1 MSPNRI
7 EAAGLRR
14 RGGRERQRAEGRVPD
29 GFGGSGRDPG
39 PPVMETLTMA
49 KSAIQKIA
57 MNPSENIA
65 YDKLVLSQE
74 NVRRV
79 KDGVTIE
86 QLAEDIGRRKLLQSL
101 NVRPVLDGDGE
112 ETGTYEVPAGG
123 RRYLALGILVK
134 QKRLAK
140 NEPIPCIV
148 NRSGTTS
155 AEEDSLAENVHRENL
170 HPLDQFRAFKV
181 LKEQGL
187 DVEEIAARFFVSA
200 ATVKQRLR
208 LASVSPKLLELY
220 EKDEIRLEQI
230 MAFSISNDH
239 ARQEQVWERI
249 SGNPHMQEPY
259 YIRRL
264 LTETT
269 VRADDRRAVYVGA
282 EAYEAAG
289 GVILRDLFEQDSGG
303 WFQDAALLEQL
314 VFDRLKTDAE
324 TIRADGWKWV
334 EAAISFPYGHTSGMR
349 RIYAEPAEMSAE
361 EIARYDAVKAEYDA
375 LDAKYAEMEDA
386 DQEIEDKLD
395 QLGAELDG
403 FGDRPQ
409 AYDPV
414 QKAIAGAFVT
424 LGANGQ
430 LQVEAGFVRPE
441 DELRSE
447 ADDGDEEAEGGDNDA
462 SQSDEDGTR
471 GVVVNGRSTNGESDA
486 AEEPEEDGIKPLPE
500 RLVFDLTAQ
509 KTLALRNALASDVD
523 IAFVA
528 VLHALVL
535 QVFYRFAKDSCLEVT
550 TVSNSFGQVQGLA
563 ETPWAKEIA
572 ERHEAWDRDMPD
584 SDRLWEFLL
593 GLDEASRKALLAHCV
608 SLSLNA
614 VVEPWNRRPGALAHA
629 DALAAT
635 LGFDMVTAGWEPTVD
650 NYLGRVTKARI
661 VQAVREARGEDSAQ
675 LIDHMKKDLMAREA
689 ARLLEGSNWLA
700 EPLRFAGD
708 NASVDASETV
718 TGNLA
723 DETALDGDTAELPAF
738 LADPASEESS
748 VVDEDTDQLEAA
760 E

>member
-1 MSPNRI
+1 
-7 EAAGLRR
+7 
-14 RGGRERQRAEGRVPD
+14 
-29 GFGGSGRDPG
+29 
-39 PPVMETLTMA
+39 METLTMA

-65 YDKLVLSQE
+65 YDKLVLSQQ

-123 RRYLALGILVK
+123 RRYLALGILVN

-170 HPLDQFRAFKV
+170 HPLDQFRAFKA

-187 DVEEIAARFFVSA
+187 DVEEIAARFFVLA

-208 LASVSPKLLELY
+208 LASVSQQLLELY

-230 MAFSISNDH
+230 MAFSISDDH
-239 ARQEQVWERI
+239 VRQEQVWERI
-249 SGNPHMQEPY
+249 SGSPHMQEPY

-314 VFDRLKTDAE
+314 VFDKLKLDAE

-349 RIYAEPAEMSAE
+349 RVYAEPAEMSAE
-361 EIARYDAVKAEYDA
+361 EIARYHAAKAEYDA
-375 LDAKYAEMEDA
+375 LDAKYAEMEEA
-386 DQEIEDKLD
+386 DQDIEDKLD

-403 FGDRPQ
+403 FSDRPQ

-441 DELRSE
+441 DEPRVQV
-447 ADDGDEEAEGGDNDA
+447 DDDDEEADGGDRDA
-462 SQSDEDGTR
+462 SQSDEDSAN
-471 GVVVNGRSTNGESDA
+471 GVVVNGRSTNGGSDA

-523 IAFVA
+523 IAFVT

-550 TVSNSFGQVQGLA
+550 MTSNSFGQVQGLA

-572 ERHEAWDRDMPD
+572 ERHDAWDRDLPD
-584 SDRLWEFLL
+584 ETTDLWEFLL

-629 DALAAT
+629 DALAST

-700 EPLRFAGD
+700 EPLRLAGD
-708 NASVDASETV
+708 NASVAAGETV
-718 TGNLA
+718 TEDVK
-723 DETALDGDTAELPAF
+723 DETALDGDAAELPAF
-738 LADPASEESS
+738 LADDADPSADKSA
-748 VVDEDTDQLEAA
+748 VGTGDETDRLEAA

>member
-1 MSPNRI
+1 
-7 EAAGLRR
+7 
-14 RGGRERQRAEGRVPD
+14 
-29 GFGGSGRDPG
+29 
-39 PPVMETLTMA
+39 MA

-65 YDKLVLSQE
+65 YDKLVLSQQ

-101 NVRPVLDGDGE
+101 NVRPVLAGDGE

-170 HPLDQFRAFKV
+170 HPLDQFRAFKA
-181 LKEQGL
+181 LKEQSL
-187 DVEEIAARFFVSA
+187 DIQEIAARFFVSA

-220 EKDEIRLEQI
+220 EKDEIRLDQI

-314 VFDRLKTDAE
+314 VFDRLKIDAE

-349 RIYAEPAEMSAE
+349 RVYAEPAEMSAE
-361 EIARYDAVKAEYDA
+361 EIARHDAVKAEYDA

-386 DQEIEDKLD
+386 DQEIEDRLD

-409 AYDPV
+409 VYDPA

-441 DELRSE
+441 DEPRVE
-447 ADDGDEEAEGGDNDA
+447 VDDDEEADGRARDA
-462 SQSDEDGTR
+462 SQFDENGAN
-471 GVVVNGRSTNGESDA
+471 GVVVNGRSTNGGSEA
-486 AEEPEEDGIKPLPE
+486 TEEPEEEGIKPLPE

-523 IAFVA
+523 VAFVA

-550 TVSNSFGQVQGLA
+550 FASNSFGQVQGLA
-563 ETPWAKEIA
+563 ETAWAKEIA

-584 SDRLWEFLL
+584 SDKLWDFLL
-593 GLDEASRKALLAHCV
+593 GLDEASRKALFAHCA

-614 VVEPWNRRPGALAHA
+614 VVEPWNKRPGALAHA

-689 ARLLEGSNWLA
+689 ARLLEGSNWLP
-700 EPLRFAGD
+700 EPLRLAGD
-708 NASVDASETV
+708 DSSVDAGETV
-718 TGNLA
+718 TA
-723 DETALDGDTAELPAF
+723 DETALDGDAAELPAF
-738 LADPASEESS
+738 LADAASEEPT
-748 VVDEDTDQLEAA
+748 VADEETDQLEAA

>member
-1 MSPNRI
+1 
-7 EAAGLRR
+7 
-14 RGGRERQRAEGRVPD
+14 
-29 GFGGSGRDPG
+29 
-39 PPVMETLTMA
+39 MA
-49 KSAIQKIA
+49 KAIQKIA
-57 MNPSENIA
+57 MNAAQNIP
-65 YDKLVLSQE
+65 YDKLVLSQK

-79 KDGVTIE
+79 KDGVSIE
-86 QLAEDIGRRKLLQSL
+86 QLAEDIGRRMLLQSL
-101 NVRPVLDGDGE
+101 NVRPVLAEDDGE
-112 ETGTYEVPAGG
+112 ETGTFEVPAGG
-123 RRYLALGILVK
+123 RRYLALGILIK

-148 NRSGTTS
+148 NRSTATS
-155 AEEDSLAENVHRENL
+155 AEEDSLAENFHREDL
-170 HPLDQFRAFKV
+170 HPLDQFRAFKT
-181 LKEQGL
+181 LSDQGL
-187 DVEEIAARFFVSA
+187 DHEEIAARFFVSS

-208 LASVSPKLLELY
+208 LASVSPKLLDLY

-230 MAFSISNDH
+230 MAFSISDDH

-249 SGNPHMQEPY
+249 NNNQHMQEPY

-314 VFDRLKTDAE
+314 VFERLKIDAE
-324 TIRADGWKWV
+324 AIRADGWKWI

-349 RIYAEPAEMSAE
+349 RVYAEPAELSME
-361 EIARYDAVKAEYDA
+361 EIARYEAVKAEYDA

-386 DQEIEDKLD
+386 DQQIEDKLD
-395 QLGAELDG
+395 QLGAELDA
-403 FGDRPQ
+403 FSDRPQ
-409 AYDPV
+409 VYDPA
-414 QKAIAGAFVT
+414 QKTIAGAFVT

-430 LQVEAGFVRPE
+430 LQIEAGFVRPE
-441 DELRSE
+441 DEPRVE
-447 ADDGDEEAEGGDNDA
+447 MGDDDEEAEGGDRDPRQA
-462 SQSDEDGTR
+462 DEDSAN
-471 GVVVNGRSTNGESDA
+471 GVVVNGRSVNGASDT
-486 AEEPEEDGIKPLPE
+486 AEEPEDEGIKPLPE

-509 KTLALRNALASDVD
+509 KTLALRNALVRDVD
-523 IAFVA
+523 IAFVT
-528 VLHALVL
+528 VLHTLVL
-535 QVFYRFAKDSCLEVT
+535 QMFYRFAKDSCLEISLT
-550 TVSNSFGQVQGLA
+550 SNSFGQVQGLA

-584 SDRLWEFLL
+584 SSNLWEFLL
-593 GLDEASRKALLAHCV
+593 GLDEESRKALFAHCA

-629 DALAAT
+629 DALATT
-635 LGFDMVTAGWEPTVD
+635 LGFDMVEAGWSPTVD

-661 VQAVREARGEDSAQ
+661 VEAVREARGGDSAQ

-689 ARLLEGSNWLA
+689 ARLLEGSNWLP
-700 EPLRFAGD
+700 EPLRLDGDETVANAG
-708 NASVDASETV
+708 ETV
-718 TGNLA
+718 TDDVT
-723 DETALDGDTAELPAF
+723 DETALDGDAAELPAF
-738 LADPASEESS
+738 LAGDADPLADEPGTT
-748 VVDEDTDQLEAA
+748 VGEDTDHLQAA

>member
-1 MSPNRI
+1 M
-7 EAAGLRR
+7 
-14 RGGRERQRAEGRVPD
+14 
-29 GFGGSGRDPG
+29 
-39 PPVMETLTMA
+39 
-49 KSAIQKIA
+49 
-57 MNPSENIA
+57 
-65 YDKLVLSQE
+65 
-74 NVRRV
+74 
-79 KDGVTIE
+79 
-86 QLAEDIGRRKLLQSL
+86 
-101 NVRPVLDGDGE
+101 
-112 ETGTYEVPAGG
+112 
-123 RRYLALGILVK
+123 
-134 QKRLAK
+134 
-140 NEPIPCIV
+140 
-148 NRSGTTS
+148 
-155 AEEDSLAENVHRENL
+155 HRENL
-170 HPLDQFRAFKV
+170 HPLDQFRAFKA

-187 DVEEIAARFFVSA
+187 DFEEIAARFFVSA
-200 ATVKQRLR
+200 ATVRQRLR

-230 MAFSISNDH
+230 MAFSISDDH

-314 VFDRLKTDAE
+314 VFDKLKLDAE

-349 RIYAEPAEMSAE
+349 RVYAEPAEMNAE

-375 LDAKYAEMEDA
+375 LDAKYADMEDA

-395 QLGAELDG
+395 QLGAELDR

-409 AYDPV
+409 VYDPV
-414 QKAIAGAFVT
+414 QKAIAGAFLT
-424 LGANGQ
+424 LGVNGQ
-430 LQVEAGFVRPE
+430 LQIEAGFVRPE
-441 DELRSE
+441 DEPRAE
-447 ADDGDEEAEGGDNDA
+447 ADDDDEEGARGDRDA
-462 SQSDEDGTR
+462 SQSDDDGADR
-471 GVVVNGRSTNGESDA
+471 VVVNGRSVNGSSDT
-486 AEEPEEDGIKPLPE
+486 AEEPEDEGIKPLPE

-523 IAFVA
+523 IAFVT

-535 QVFYRFAKDSCLEVT
+535 QVFYRFAKDSCLEISLT
-550 TVSNSFGQVQGLA
+550 SNSFGQVQGLA

-584 SDRLWEFLL
+584 SDKLWEFLL
-593 GLDEASRKALLAHCV
+593 GLDEASRKALFAHCA

-614 VVEPWNRRPGALAHA
+614 VIEPWNKRPGAIAHA

-635 LGFDMVTAGWEPTVD
+635 LGFDMVEAGWSPTVD

-661 VQAVREARGEDSAQ
+661 VQAVREGRGEDSAQ

-689 ARLLEGSNWLA
+689 ARLLEGSNWLP
-700 EPLRFAGD
+700 EPLR
-708 NASVDASETV
+708 
-718 TGNLA
+718 
-723 DETALDGDTAELPAF
+723 LDGDDTVADAGESVTDDVADEAARDGDAAELPAF
-738 LADPASEESS
+738 LADDAGPSAHESAIGS
-748 VVDEDTDQLEAA
+748 KDETDHLQAA

>member
-1 MSPNRI
+1 
-7 EAAGLRR
+7 
-14 RGGRERQRAEGRVPD
+14 
-29 GFGGSGRDPG
+29 
-39 PPVMETLTMA
+39 MA

-65 YDKLVLSQE
+65 YDKLVLSQQ

-155 AEEDSLAENVHRENL
+155 AEEDSFAENVHREDL
-170 HPLDQFRAFKV
+170 HPLDQFRAFKA
-181 LKEQGL
+181 LRDQGL

-208 LASVSPKLLELY
+208 LASVSPRLLELY

-230 MAFSISNDH
+230 MAFSISNDD
-239 ARQEQVWERI
+239 ARQEQIWERI

-289 GVILRDLFEQDSGG
+289 GVILCDLFEQDSGG

-314 VFDRLKTDAE
+314 VFERLKADAE

-349 RIYAEPAEMSAE
+349 RVYAEPAEMSAE
-361 EIARYDAVKAEYDA
+361 EIARHDAVKAEYDA

-386 DQEIEDKLD
+386 DQVTEDRLD
-395 QLGAELDG
+395 QLGAELDA

-409 AYDPV
+409 VYDPA
-414 QKAIAGAFVT
+414 QKAIAGAFIT

-441 DELRSE
+441 DEPRAE
-447 ADDGDEEAEGGDNDA
+447 MDDDEKADGGDRDA
-462 SQSDEDGTR
+462 SQSDEDGAN
-471 GVVVNGRSTNGESDA
+471 GVVVNGRPTNGGSDA
-486 AEEPEEDGIKPLPE
+486 TEEPEDEGIKPLPE

-509 KTLALRNALASDVD
+509 KTLALRNALASNVD

-535 QVFYRFAKDSCLEVT
+535 QVFYRFAKDSCLEIT
-550 TVSNSFGQVQGLA
+550 LASNSLSQVQGLA
-563 ETPWAKEIA
+563 ETSWAKEIA

-584 SDRLWEFLL
+584 SDKLWDFLL
-593 GLDEASRKALLAHCV
+593 DLDEASRKALFAHCV

-635 LGFDMVTAGWEPTVD
+635 LGFDMVTAGWEPTVT

-661 VQAVREARGEDSAQ
+661 VQAVREARGADSAQ

-689 ARLLEGSNWLA
+689 ARLLEGSTWLP
-700 EPLRFAGD
+700 EPLRLAGD
-708 NASVDASETV
+708 DAADDAGETV
-718 TGNLA
+718 TEDVT
-723 DETALDGDTAELPAF
+723 DETALDGDAADLPAF
-738 LADPASEESS
+738 LADTASEEPT
-748 VVDEDTDQLEAA
+748 VADEETDRLEAA

>member
-1 MSPNRI
+1 
-7 EAAGLRR
+7 
-14 RGGRERQRAEGRVPD
+14 
-29 GFGGSGRDPG
+29 
-39 PPVMETLTMA
+39 MA

-101 NVRPVLDGDGE
+101 NVRPLLDGNGE

-170 HPLDQFRAFKV
+170 HPLDQFRAFKA

-187 DVEEIAARFFVSA
+187 DVEEIAARFFASA
-200 ATVKQRLR
+200 PTAKQRLR

-230 MAFSISNDH
+230 MAFSISDDH

-249 SGNPHMQEPY
+249 SGNSHMQEPY

-269 VRADDRRAVYVGA
+269 VRADDRRAVYVGP

-324 TIRADGWKWV
+324 TIRAEGWKWV

-349 RIYAEPAEMSAE
+349 RVYAEPAEMSTE
-361 EIARYDAVKAEYDA
+361 ESARYDAAKAEYDA

-386 DQEIEDKLD
+386 DQEIEDRLD
-395 QLGAELDG
+395 QLGAELDA

-409 AYDPV
+409 VYDPV
-414 QKAIAGAFVT
+414 QKAIAGAFLT
-424 LGANGQ
+424 LGANGH
-430 LQVEAGFVRPE
+430 LQVQAGFVRPE
-441 DELRSE
+441 DEPRAETGDDDEGPEDDDRDVPQSD
-447 ADDGDEEAEGGDNDA
+447 DDGAN
-462 SQSDEDGTR
+462 
-471 GVVVNGRSTNGESDA
+471 GVVVNGRSTNGGSDA
-486 AEEPEEDGIKPLPE
+486 PDEPEEEGIKPLPE

-509 KTLALRNALASDVD
+509 KTLALRNALAGDVE
-523 IAFVA
+523 IAFVT

-550 TVSNSFGQVQGLA
+550 LASNSFGQVQGLA
-563 ETPWAKEIA
+563 ETPWAKEIG
-572 ERHEAWDRDMPD
+572 ERHEAWDRDLPD
-584 SDRLWEFLL
+584 EATDLWGFLL
-593 GLDEASRKALLAHCV
+593 GLDEASRKALFAHCA

-614 VVEPWNRRPGALAHA
+614 VVEPWNKRPGALAHA

-650 NYLGRVTKARI
+650 NYLGRVTKTRI
-661 VQAVREARGEDSAQ
+661 VQAVREARGADSAQ

-689 ARLLEGSNWLA
+689 ARLLEGSNWLP
-700 EPLRFAGD
+700 EPLRRDGHDAV
-708 NASVDASETV
+708 VDPGQTV
-718 TGNLA
+718 SGEVS
-723 DETALDGDTAELPAF
+723 DETALDGDAAELPAF
-738 LADPASEESS
+738 LADTSSEEPT
-748 VVDEDTDQLEAA
+748 VADDETDHLQAA

>member
-1 MSPNRI
+1 
-7 EAAGLRR
+7 
-14 RGGRERQRAEGRVPD
+14 
-29 GFGGSGRDPG
+29 
-39 PPVMETLTMA
+39 MA
-49 KSAIQKIA
+49 KASQKIA
-57 MNPSENIA
+57 MNAAENIA
-65 YDKLVLSQE
+65 YDKLVLSQK

-101 NVRPVLDGDGE
+101 NVRPVLDANDE
-112 ETGTYEVPAGG
+112 ETGMYEVPAGG

-140 NEPIPCIV
+140 NEPIPCIL
-148 NRSGTTS
+148 NRSATTS
-155 AEEDSLAENVHRENL
+155 AEEDSLAENLHRETL
-170 HPLDQFRAFKV
+170 HPLDQFRAFRA

-208 LASVSPKLLELY
+208 LASVTPKLLELY

-230 MAFSISNDH
+230 MAFSISDDH
-239 ARQEQVWERI
+239 SRQEQVWERI

-314 VFDRLKTDAE
+314 VFDRLKIDAE

-334 EAAISFPYGHTSGMR
+334 EAAISFAYGHTSGMR
-349 RIYAEPAEMSAE
+349 RIYAEQAEMSVE
-361 EIARYDAVKAEYDA
+361 EIARYDAAKAEYDA
-375 LDAKYAEMEDA
+375 LDAKYAEMEEA
-386 DQEIEDKLD
+386 DQEIEDRLD
-395 QLGAELDG
+395 QLGAELDA
-403 FGDRPQ
+403 FSDRPQ
-409 AYDPV
+409 VYDPA
-414 QKAIAGAFVT
+414 QKGIAGAFVT

-430 LQVEAGFVRPE
+430 LQIEAGFVRPE
-441 DELRSE
+441 DEPRAE
-447 ADDGDEEAEGGDNDA
+447 ADDDKEADGGERDA
-462 SQSDEDGTR
+462 SQSDEDGAN
-471 GVVVNGRSTNGESDA
+471 GVVVNSRSTNGGSDA
-486 AEEPEEDGIKPLPE
+486 ADEPEEEGIKPLPE

-509 KTLALRNALASDVD
+509 KTLALRNALASNVD
-523 IAFVA
+523 IAFVT
-528 VLHALVL
+528 VLHALML
-535 QVFYRFAKDSCLEVT
+535 QVFYHFAKDSCLEVT
-550 TVSNSFGQVQGLA
+550 MVNNSFGQVQGLA

-584 SDRLWEFLL
+584 SDKLWDFLL
-593 GLDEASRKALLAHCV
+593 GLDEASRKALLAHCA

-629 DALAAT
+629 DALATT

-675 LIDHMKKDLMAREA
+675 MIDHMKKDLMAREA
-689 ARLLEGSNWLA
+689 GRLLEGSNWLP
-700 EPLRFAGD
+700 EPLRLEQDGPVADTDEPVVGD
-708 NASVDASETV
+708 IS
-718 TGNLA
+718 G
-723 DETALDGDTAELPAF
+723 DGAEVGPAELPAF
-738 LADPASEESS
+738 LTGDADCPSVEVASG
-748 VVDEDTDQLEAA
+748 VDDETNRLQAA

>member
-1 MSPNRI
+1 
-7 EAAGLRR
+7 
-14 RGGRERQRAEGRVPD
+14 
-29 GFGGSGRDPG
+29 
-39 PPVMETLTMA
+39 MA

-155 AEEDSLAENVHRENL
+155 AQEDSLAENVHRENL
-170 HPLDQFRAFKV
+170 HPLDQFRAFKA

-230 MAFSISNDH
+230 MAFSISDDH

-282 EAYEAAG
+282 EAYEVAG

-314 VFDRLKTDAE
+314 VFDRLKRDAE
-324 TIRADGWKWV
+324 AIRADGWKWV

-349 RIYAEPAEMSAE
+349 RIYAEPAEMTAE

-414 QKAIAGAFVT
+414 QKAIGGVFLT
-424 LGANGQ
+424 LGASGQ
-430 LQVEAGFVRPE
+430 LQVEAGFVHPE
-441 DELRSE
+441 DEPRVQV
-447 ADDGDEEAEGGDNDA
+447 DDDEEADGGDRDA
-462 SQSDEDGTR
+462 SQSDEDGTK
-471 GVVVNGRSTNGESDA
+471 GVVVNGRSTNVGPDA
-486 AEEPEEDGIKPLPE
+486 AEEPEEEGIKPLPE

-509 KTLALRNALASDVD
+509 KTLALRNALARDVD
-523 IAFVA
+523 IAFVT

-550 TVSNSFGQVQGLA
+550 LTSNSFGQVQGLA

-614 VVEPWNRRPGALAHA
+614 VVEPWNKRPGALAHA
-629 DALAAT
+629 DALAST

-700 EPLRFAGD
+700 EPLRLAGD
-708 NASVDASETV
+708 DTSVDAGETV
-718 TGNLA
+718 TEDVTDGM
-723 DETALDGDTAELPAF
+723 DPDGDAAELPAF
-738 LADPASEESS
+738 LADDADPSAYESA
-748 VVDEDTDQLEAA
+748 VGTDEDTDCLEAA

>member
-1 MSPNRI
+1 
-7 EAAGLRR
+7 
-14 RGGRERQRAEGRVPD
+14 
-29 GFGGSGRDPG
+29 
-39 PPVMETLTMA
+39 MA
-49 KSAIQKIA
+49 KSANQKIA

-65 YDKLVLSQE
+65 YDKLILSQE
-74 NVRRV
+74 NVRRI

-86 QLAEDIGRRKLLQSL
+86 QLADDIGRRKLLQSL
-101 NVRPVLDGDGE
+101 NVRPVLDGNGE
-112 ETGTYEVPAGG
+112 ETGTFKVPAGG

-170 HPLDQFRAFKV
+170 HPLDQFRAFKA
-181 LKEQGL
+181 LSDQGL

-220 EKDEIRLEQI
+220 ERDEIRLEQI
-230 MAFSISNDH
+230 MAFSISDDH

-249 SGNPHMQEPY
+249 CGNSHMQEPY

-282 EAYEAAG
+282 EAYESAG

-314 VFDRLKTDAE
+314 VFDKLKVDAE
-324 TIRADGWKWV
+324 AVRADGWKWV

-349 RIYAEPAEMSAE
+349 RVYAEPAEMSAE

-375 LDAKYAEMEDA
+375 LDTKYAEMEEA
-386 DQEIEDKLD
+386 DQEIEDRLD
-395 QLGAELDG
+395 QLGAELDA
-403 FGDRPQ
+403 FSDRPQ
-409 AYDPV
+409 AYDPA

-430 LQVEAGFVRPE
+430 LQIEVGFVRPE
-441 DELRSE
+441 DEPRAETAEGDEDATGGDRDPSQTD
-447 ADDGDEEAEGGDNDA
+447 DDGSN
-462 SQSDEDGTR
+462 R
-471 GVVVNGRSTNGESDA
+471 VVVNGRSLNGASDT
-486 AEEPEEDGIKPLPE
+486 AEEPEDEGIKPLPE

-535 QVFYRFAKDSCLEVT
+535 QVFFRFAKDNCLEISM
-550 TVSNSFGQVQGLA
+550 VSNSFGQVQGLA
-563 ETPWAKEIA
+563 ETAWAKEIA

-584 SDRLWEFLL
+584 SDKLWEFLL
-593 GLDEASRKALLAHCV
+593 DLDEASRKALFAHCA

-635 LGFDMVTAGWEPTVD
+635 LGFDMVAAGWEPTVD

-661 VQAVREARGEDSAQ
+661 VQAVREGRGDDSAQ

-689 ARLLEGSNWLA
+689 ARLLEGSNWLP
-700 EPLRFAGD
+700 EPLRLDGNDMVAG
-708 NASVDASETV
+708 AGETV
-718 TGNLA
+718 TEDLA
-723 DETALDGDTAELPAF
+723 DETTLDGDAAELPAF
-738 LADPASEESS
+738 LADDAGTSS
-748 VVDEDTDQLEAA
+748 DEPVTVADEDTDHLQAA

>member
-1 MSPNRI
+1 
-7 EAAGLRR
+7 
-14 RGGRERQRAEGRVPD
+14 
-29 GFGGSGRDPG
+29 
-39 PPVMETLTMA
+39 MA

-86 QLAEDIGRRKLLQSL
+86 QLAADIGRRKLLQSL
-101 NVRPVLDGDGE
+101 NVRPVLDCDGE
-112 ETGTYEVPAGG
+112 ETGTFEVPAGG

-170 HPLDQFRAFKV
+170 HPLDQFRAFKA
-181 LKEQGL
+181 LREQGL
-187 DVEEIAARFFVSA
+187 DVEEIGARFFVSTA
-200 ATVKQRLR
+200 IVKQRLR

-230 MAFSISNDH
+230 MAFSISDDH
-239 ARQEQVWERI
+239 VRQEQVWDRI
-249 SGNPHMQEPY
+249 TSNPNMQEPY

-282 EAYEAAG
+282 EAYEAVG

-314 VFDRLKTDAE
+314 VFDRLKADAE

-349 RIYAEPAEMSAE
+349 RVYAEPAEMSAE
-361 EIARYDAVKAEYDA
+361 EIARYDVVKAEYDA
-375 LDAKYAEMEDA
+375 LDAKYAEMEEA
-386 DQEIEDKLD
+386 DQEIEDRLD

-403 FGDRPQ
+403 FSDRPQ
-409 AYDPV
+409 VYGPD
-414 QKAIAGAFVT
+414 QKAIAGVFVT

-430 LQVEAGFVRPE
+430 LQIEAGFVRPE
-441 DELRSE
+441 DESRPE
-447 ADDGDEEAEGGDNDA
+447 ADEDDEGAEGDDSDP
-462 SQSDEDGTR
+462 SQSDDDGAN
-471 GVVVNGRSTNGESDA
+471 GVVFNGRSMNGGSDTT
-486 AEEPEEDGIKPLPE
+486 EDPEDEGIKSLPE

-509 KTLALRNALASDVD
+509 KTLALRNALAGDVD
-523 IAFVA
+523 IAFVT
-528 VLHALVL
+528 VLHSLVL
-535 QVFYRFAKDSCLEVT
+535 QVFYRFAKDSCLEISLT
-550 TVSNSFGQVQGLA
+550 SNSFGQVQGLA

-584 SDRLWEFLL
+584 SDKLWEFLL
-593 GLDEASRKALLAHCV
+593 GLDGASRKALFAHCA

-614 VVEPWNRRPGALAHA
+614 VVEPWNKRPGALAHA
-629 DALAAT
+629 DELAAT
-635 LGFDMVTAGWEPTVD
+635 LGFDMVEAGWTPTVD

-689 ARLLEGSNWLA
+689 ARLLEGSNWLP
-700 EPLRFAGD
+700 EPLR
-708 NASVDASETV
+708 
-718 TGNLA
+718 
-723 DETALDGDTAELPAF
+723 LDGDEAVAEAAEAVADVTDERALDSDAAELPAF
-738 LADPASEESS
+738 LADDVGTSSDELAPEAGEEP
-748 VVDEDTDQLEAA
+748 DHLQAA

>member
-1 MSPNRI
+1 
-7 EAAGLRR
+7 
-14 RGGRERQRAEGRVPD
+14 
-29 GFGGSGRDPG
+29 
-39 PPVMETLTMA
+39 MA

-86 QLAEDIGRRKLLQSL
+86 QLADDIGRRKLLQSL
-101 NVRPVLDGDGE
+101 NVRPVLDANGE
-112 ETGTYEVPAGG
+112 ETGTFEVPAGG

-140 NEPIPCIV
+140 HEPIPCIV

-170 HPLDQFRAFKV
+170 HPLDQFRAFKA
-181 LKEQGL
+181 LREQGL
-187 DVEEIAARFFVSA
+187 DVEEIAARFFVSS

-230 MAFSISNDH
+230 MAFSICDDH

-249 SGNPHMQEPY
+249 SGNSHMQEPY

-282 EAYEAAG
+282 EAYESAG

-314 VFDRLKTDAE
+314 VFDRLKADAE

-349 RIYAEPAEMSAE
+349 RVYAEPEELSAE
-361 EIARYDAVKAEYDA
+361 EIARHDAVKAEYDA

-403 FGDRPQ
+403 FSDRPQ
-409 AYDPV
+409 VYDPA

-430 LQVEAGFVRPE
+430 LQIEAGFVRSE
-441 DELRSE
+441 DEPRAETDEDDEDVTGGDRDPSQ
-447 ADDGDEEAEGGDNDA
+447 ADGDGAN
-462 SQSDEDGTR
+462 R
-471 GVVVNGRSTNGESDA
+471 VVVNGRSANGASEGI
-486 AEEPEEDGIKPLPE
+486 EEPEDEGIKPLPE
-500 RLVFDLTAQ
+500 KLVFDLTAQ

-535 QVFYRFAKDSCLEVT
+535 QVFYRFAKDNCLEIT
-550 TVSNSFGQVQGLA
+550 IVSNSFGQVQGLA
-563 ETPWAKEIA
+563 ETAWAKEIA

-584 SDRLWEFLL
+584 SDKLWDFLL
-593 GLDEASRKALLAHCV
+593 GLDEASRKALFAHCA

-614 VVEPWNRRPGALAHA
+614 VVEPWNKRPGALAHA

-635 LGFDMVTAGWEPTVD
+635 LGFDMVEAGWSPTVD

-689 ARLLEGSNWLA
+689 ARLLEGSNWLP
-700 EPLRFAGD
+700 EPLRLDGGDAVADAG
-708 NASVDASETV
+708 ETDDV
-718 TGNLA
+718 T
-723 DETALDGDTAELPAF
+723 DETALDDDAAELPDF
-738 LADPASEESS
+738 LADDADPSSDESAIGAG
-748 VVDEDTDQLEAA
+748 DETDHLQAA

>member
-1 MSPNRI
+1 
-7 EAAGLRR
+7 
-14 RGGRERQRAEGRVPD
+14 
-29 GFGGSGRDPG
+29 
-39 PPVMETLTMA
+39 MA

-86 QLAEDIGRRKLLQSL
+86 QLADDIGRRKLLQSL
-101 NVRPVLDGDGE
+101 NVRPILDAGGE

-170 HPLDQFRAFKV
+170 HPLDQFRAFKT

-187 DVEEIAARFFVSA
+187 DVEEIAARFFVSS

-220 EKDEIRLEQI
+220 ENDEIRLEQI

-249 SGNPHMQEPY
+249 SGNPHMHEPY

-289 GVILRDLFEQDSGG
+289 GIILRDLFEQDSGG

-314 VFDRLKTDAE
+314 VFDKLKVDAE
-324 TIRADGWKWV
+324 AIRGDGWKWA

-349 RIYAEPAEMSAE
+349 RVYAEPAEMSAE

-386 DQEIEDKLD
+386 DQQIEDRLD

-409 AYDPV
+409 VYDPE
-414 QKAIAGAFVT
+414 QKAIAGAFIT

-430 LQVEAGFVRPE
+430 LQVEAGFVRPG
-441 DELRSE
+441 DECRE
-447 ADDGDEEAEGGDNDA
+447 EVDDDEEADAGDRDA
-462 SQSDEDGTR
+462 SQSDEDGDDR
-471 GVVVNGRSTNGESDA
+471 VVVNGRSTNGGSDA
-486 AEEPEEDGIKPLPE
+486 AEEPEEEGIKPLPE

-509 KTLALRNALASDVD
+509 KTLALRNALAGDVD
-523 IAFVA
+523 IAFVT

-535 QVFYRFAKDSCLEVT
+535 QVFYRFSKDSCLEISLT
-550 TVSNSFGQVQGLA
+550 NNSFGQVQGLA

-584 SDRLWEFLL
+584 DATDLWEFLL
-593 GLDEASRKALLAHCV
+593 GLDEASRKALFAHCA

-614 VVEPWNRRPGALAHA
+614 VVEPWNKRPGALAHA

-635 LGFDMVTAGWEPTVD
+635 LGFDMVEAGWSPTVD

-689 ARLLEGSNWLA
+689 ARLLEGSNWLP
-700 EPLRFAGD
+700 EPLRLAGD
-708 NASVDASETV
+708 DTSVNSGETV
-718 TGNLA
+718 TEDVT
-723 DETALDGDTAELPAF
+723 DEAALDGDAAELPAF
-738 LADPASEESS
+738 LADPASEEPS
-748 VVDEDTDQLEAA
+748 VAEGNTDHLQAA

>member
-509 KTLALRNALASDVD
+509 KTLALRNALASDVE
-523 IAFVA
+523 IALVA

-550 TVSNSFGQVQGLA
+550 MVSNSFGQVQGLA